1 MCRFPKISLTVIGRA
16 MLEVSARGNEIEHG
30 AILENRDIL
39 MYGNG
44 YSKRVASQQEPP
56 TTIGMAFETFSFR
69 ISITNSNPSIT
80 GIIRSKRINDGLPS
94 RLSPRAA
101 AGS

>member
-44 YSKRVASQQEPP
+44 YSKRVASQ
-56 TTIGMAFETFSFR
+56 
-69 ISITNSNPSIT
+69 
-80 GIIRSKRINDGLPS
+80 
-94 RLSPRAA
+94 
-101 AGS
+101 